1 MPRPPNAF
9 PASFRL
15 GPPMGGCFL
24 PEIANNLFFFEP
36 PWVAHLKEV
45 SLGEGTKRFHLLGLL
60 C

>member
-1 MPRPPNAF
+1 
-9 PASFRL
+9 
-15 GPPMGGCFL
+15 MGGCFL